1 MKIISNLF
9 LLLAVLAIFLV
20 FFYSKFGEIS
30 YKTKKLP
37 DEEIKKT
44 FDNIYEKLI
53 WGAAGDG
60 SGPGSD
66 IEYTQHTRNIIYDFI
81 KRYKIKSMLDA
92 PCGAMKWMPLLLTN
106 LSLETNHKFKYFGV
120 DVVESVINKSLQKF
134 KNFSDEWK
142 FKVVDLTEQPLPE
155 NYELIF
161 SRDTLMHLPYVKVV
175 RALKSFSR
183 TKGAKYL
190 LVGSFQNRPEQNQ
203 NIKIGEFHRLDLTKS
218 PFNLKQYVETLD
230 ERNDN
235 KHLIVYDIQ
244 NYLSKID
251 FDQMEKE
258 LAHL

>member
-1 MKIISNLF
+1 MHWRSCNF
-9 LLLAVLAIFLV
+9 V
-20 FFYSKFGEIS
+20 
-30 YKTKKLP
+30 KKKP
-37 DEEIKKT
+37 DEEIKGT
-44 FDNIYEKLI
+44 FDYIYEKLV

-66 IEYTQHTRNIIYDFI
+66 IEFTQHTRNVIYDFI

-92 PCGAMKWMPLLLTN
+92 PCGSMKWMPLLLTN
-106 LSLETNHKFKYFGV
+106 LSLETNHKFKYCGV
-120 DVVESVINKSLQKF
+120 DVVESVINKSLYRF
-134 KNFSDEWK
+134 KNFSDEWS

-155 NYELIF
+155 NYELLF
-161 SRDTLMHLPYVKVV
+161 SRDALQHLPYVKVV

-190 LVGSFQNRPEQNQ
+190 AVGSYPSRQEKNK
-203 NIKIGEFHRLDLTKS
+203 NIAVGDFFWIDLTTS
-218 PFNLKQYVETLD
+218 PFNLKQYVEILD
-230 ERNDN
+230 ERTPDY
-235 KHLIVYDIQ
+235 KKLIVYDIQ